1 MKMPRLFFALCLAV
15 LALPALAAT
24 KTVTAVP
31 ASDAGRTDLATLLLP
46 EALDIELVDGLEYP
60 ALRSMFRRGDLAV
73 RILPGER
80 EVALRYN
87 QLFRFNADDHEIVR
101 SGTMVLRF
109 VAEPGQTY
117 RAVHPAFRDV
127 GAARE
132 GVKNLELRIVDEAGS
147 NRVTSASQ
155 VRRNWRGEQSTTARP
170 DLVSSEATAAGAVA
184 AKAVVPA
191 TTASTGGVNA
201 LDLLKFTWQN
211 ATAGERAAFM
221 VWVQETPLPE
231 NP

>member
-1 MKMPRLFFALCLAV
+1 MNMPRLFFALCLAV
-15 LALPALAAT
+15 LAVPALAAS

-31 ASDAGRTDLATLLLP
+31 AADADRADLVTLLLP
-46 EALDIELVDGLEYP
+46 VSLDVELVDGLEYP

-73 RILPGER
+73 RMLPGER

-87 QLFRFNADDHEIVR
+87 QLFQLTADDHEIVR
-101 SGTMVLRF
+101 SGVMVLRF

-117 RAVHPAFRDV
+117 RAEHPAFRDV
-127 GAARE
+127 SAARE
-132 GVKNLELRIVDEAGS
+132 GVKNFELRIIDEAGS
-147 NRVTSASQ
+147 NRVSSATQ

-170 DLVSSEATAAGAVA
+170 DLVSSEAARAA
-184 AKAVVPA
+184 AKEDAGNVARVPA
-191 TTASTGGVNA
+191 AASAGGVNA

-221 VWVQETPLPE
+221 VWAQD

>member
-1 MKMPRLFFALCLAV
+1 MKLLRLFFALCLVTLAV
-15 LALPALAAT
+15 PALAAG

-31 ASDAGRTDLATLLLP
+31 AADADRKDLVTLLLP
-46 EALDIELVDGLEYP
+46 VALDVELVDGLEYP
-60 ALRSMFRRGDLAV
+60 GLRSMFRRGDLAV
-73 RILPGER
+73 QVLPGER

-87 QLFRFNADDHEIVR
+87 QLFQLGADDHEIVR

-127 GAARE
+127 AAARE
-132 GVKNLELRIVDEAGS
+132 GVKNLELRIVDAAGN
-147 NRVTSASQ
+147 NRVIGATQ
-155 VRRNWRGEQSTTARP
+155 VRRNWRGEQSTTTRP
-170 DLVSSEATAAGAVA
+170 DLVSAEAAAATA
-184 AKAVVPA
+184 PA
-191 TTASTGGVNA
+191 PSAGGVSA

-211 ATAGERAAFM
+211 ATATERAAFM
-221 VWVQETPLPE
+221 EWAQG

>member
-1 MKMPRLFFALCLAV
+1 MKMPRLFFALCLVALAV
-15 LALPALAAT
+15 PALAAS

-31 ASDAGRTDLATLLLP
+31 AADADRADLATLLLP

-87 QLFRFNADDHEIVR
+87 QLFQFNADDHEIVR

-109 VAEPGQTY
+109 VAEPGQAY
-117 RAVHPAFRDV
+117 RAEHPAFRDV

-132 GVKNLELRIVDEAGS
+132 GVKNFELRIVDEAGS
-147 NRVTSASQ
+147 NRITGASQ

-170 DLVSSEATAAGAVA
+170 DLVSSEAARLAAKEAAGQA
-184 AKAVVPA
+184 ALLPA
-191 TTASTGGVNA
+191 AAAGGVNA

-211 ATAGERAAFM
+211 ATGDERAAFM
-221 VWVQETPLPE
+221 TWAQD

>member
-1 MKMPRLFFALCLAV
+1 MKMPRLFFALCLTV

-31 ASDAGRTDLATLLLP
+31 AADADRTDLVTLLLP
-46 EALDIELVDGLEYP
+46 EALDVELVDGLEYP

-87 QLFRFNADDHEIVR
+87 QLFQLTADDHEIVR
-101 SGTMVLRF
+101 SGVMVLRF

-117 RAVHPAFRDV
+117 RAVHPVFRDV
-127 GAARE
+127 RAARE
-132 GVKNLELRIVDEAGS
+132 GVKNFELRIVDEAGS
-147 NRVTSASQ
+147 NRVAAASQ
-155 VRRNWRGEQSTTARP
+155 VRKNWRGEQSTTTRP
-170 DLVSSEATAAGAVA
+170 DLVSGEA
-184 AKAVVPA
+184 AKAVAKEMVPM
-191 TTASTGGVNA
+191 ASTGGVNA

-221 VWVQETPLPE
+221 TWMQE